1 MRITW
6 LAVTSSRNWAWAQQ
20 AVSAANRAATVAI
33 VSGMGE
39 FGLLLVDLAD
49 PPGHIRPQAGLQ
61 GLAFAGRPRRH
72 QVGDVLQA
80 HPDALGPLDEH
91 DLVQR
96 GLTEHPVAVVRP
108 PGR

>member
-1 MRITW
+1 V
-6 LAVTSSRNWAWAQQ
+6 LECA
-20 AVSAANRAATVAI
+20 
-33 VSGMGE
+33 E
-39 FGLLLVDLAD
+39 LGLLLVDLAD
-49 PPGHIRPQAGLQ
+49 PAGHIRPQAGLQ
-61 GLAFAGRPRRH
+61 GLAFAGRPGRH

-96 GLTEHPVAVVRP
+96 GLAEHPVAVVRP